1 MYLLTKKQVVYQME
15 DYLSKLG
22 ERIISKEF
30 ISRLDEIRA
39 AVETIW
45 NPSEL
50 IIKNFPNHGVEH
62 SNHIAKSVID
72 LLEFNEGDPISELE
86 TYVLLASI
94 YLHDIG
100 MQCDIRKFPL
110 VKTKAESL
118 GANFNNI
125 KFVARDSNDYNYF
138 EQDIIRKN
146 HQYLTAA
153 WIDYAYNNTNEDS
166 LFDTAIKNISDEDI
180 LTDIKD
186 VCLYHSKLDIKNC
199 AENFVSG
206 SGRKQLVAALLRFA
220 DELDISKDRVSP
232 GMYEIFRIPL
242 ESSKYWWLHEHTDVK
257 PDFNKNC
264 FDLYYHINPSDR
276 DHIPLIKSYYEEN
289 FINKNENLVEVI
301 KGYKFKLLNINFTI
315 LYDNIQKRIPEEIKQ
330 ILDEKHYRIKDNIE
344 VWSKSTTKNET
355 RDVDLFEYE
364 IHFETPRGWAK
375 EENLLENKGDI
386 QIILSNKSSTIQI
399 DFVKIPGGIIQ
410 VLGDWLRDSWPKRYV
425 ADQWEINRAAG
436 YYYINYIVNLDR
448 PSYKSHGTGLSM
460 KPDFVLYPYYGY
472 KEYPKFE
479 YDWIVAWT
487 KPEYNDR
494 IVGLHAVFKDNYGE
508 KIISAGGGANIK
520 MNMQQPLYI
529 ILSTLNI
536 NVVR

>member
-1 MYLLTKKQVVYQME
+1 ME

-22 ERIISKEF
+22 ERIISNEF

-39 AVETIW
+39 AVRTIW

-62 SNHIAKSVID
+62 NNHIAKSVID
-72 LLEFNEGDPISELE
+72 LLEFNEGAPISELE

-100 MQCDIRKFPL
+100 MQCDICKFPL

-125 KFVARDSNDYNYF
+125 KFVARDSSDYNYF

-153 WIDYAYNNTNEDS
+153 WIDYAYNNTNNDS
-166 LFDTAIKNISDEDI
+166 LLDKAVQNISDENI
-180 LTDIKD
+180 LIDIKD

-242 ESSKYWWLHEHTDVK
+242 ESSKYWWLHEHTEIE
-257 PDFNKNC
+257 PDSNKKCFNL
-264 FDLYYHINPSDR
+264 LYRINPADG
-276 DHIPLIKSYYEEN
+276 DLIPLIKSYYDRN
-289 FINKNENLVEVI
+289 FINKNEELVEII
-301 KGYKFKLLNINFTI
+301 KGYEFKLLNINFAI
-315 LYDNIQKRIPEEIKQ
+315 VNDKNQNPIPEEIKR
-330 ILDEKHYRIKDNIE
+330 ILDEKHYRIKDNTE
-344 VWSKSTTKNET
+344 VWSKSTSKNGT
-355 RDVDLFEYE
+355 HDVDLFEYGIYFE
-364 IHFETPRGWAK
+364 IPHGWTK
-375 EENLLENKGDI
+375 GENFLENKGDI
-386 QIILSNKSSTIQI
+386 QIVLSNKSSTIQI

-410 VLGDWLRDSWPKRYV
+410 VLGDWLRDSWPKRYF
-425 ADQWEINRAAG
+425 ADQWEINRAIG

-448 PSYKSHGTGLSM
+448 SSYQRSGTGLSM
-460 KPDFVLYPYYGY
+460 KPDSVLYPYYGY
-472 KEYPKFE
+472 KENPKSD

-487 KPEYNDR
+487 KPNYNDR
-494 IVGLHAVFKDNYGE
+494 IVGIHAVFKDNYDE
-508 KIISAGGGANIK
+508 TIISAGGGANVK
-520 MNMQQPLYI
+520 MYMQQPLYSL
-529 ILSTLNI
+529 LSKLNI

>member
-1 MYLLTKKQVVYQME
+1 ME

-22 ERIISKEF
+22 ERINSKDLMD
-30 ISRLDEIRA
+30 SLSEIHA
-39 AVETIW
+39 AVKTVW

-100 MQCDIRKFPL
+100 MQCDICKFPR
-110 VKTKAESL
+110 VKIKAESL

-125 KFVARDSNDYNYF
+125 KFVARDSSDYNYF

-153 WIDYAYNNTNEDS
+153 WIDYAYNNTNNDS
-166 LFDTAIKNISDEDI
+166 LLDKAIKNISGEDI

-242 ESSKYWWLHEHTDVK
+242 ESSKYWWLHEHTEIE
-257 PDFNKNC
+257 PDFNKKC
-264 FDLYYHINPSDR
+264 FNICYRINPD
-276 DHIPLIKSYYEEN
+276 DCDLKPLLKSYYAQN
-289 FINKNENLVEVI
+289 FINKNEELVEII
-301 KGYKFKLLNINFTI
+301 KGYEFKLLNSNFTI
-315 LYDNIQKRIPEEIKQ
+315 VCDNIQKRMPEEIKQ
-330 ILDEKHYRIKDNIE
+330 ILDEK
-344 VWSKSTTKNET
+344 
-355 RDVDLFEYE
+355 
-364 IHFETPRGWAK
+364 
-375 EENLLENKGDI
+375 
-386 QIILSNKSSTIQI
+386 Q
-399 DFVKIPGGIIQ
+399 
-410 VLGDWLRDSWPKRYV
+410 
-425 ADQWEINRAAG
+425 
-436 YYYINYIVNLDR
+436 
-448 PSYKSHGTGLSM
+448 
-460 KPDFVLYPYYGY
+460 
-472 KEYPKFE
+472 
-479 YDWIVAWT
+479 
-487 KPEYNDR
+487 YN
-494 IVGLHAVFKDNYGE
+494 N
-508 KIISAGGGANIK
+508 
-520 MNMQQPLYI
+520 
-529 ILSTLNI
+529 
-536 NVVR
+536 